1 MVVPLSTSSKIGGSA
16 LRELGNPPDHY
27 EVSRDRRTVY
37 VVGKDGS
44 RRRIPI
50 SADEL
55 ERQMALALK
64 HQRDVEAAPSLDN
77 PPASSTLIPR

>member
-1 MVVPLSTSSKIGGSA
+1 MTH
-16 LRELGNPPDHY
+16 ELGNPPDHY
-27 EVSRDRRTVY
+27 EVSKDRRTVY

-55 ERQMALALK
+55 DRQMALALQQQK
-64 HQRDVEAAPSLDN
+64 DVDATPL
-77 PPASSTLIPR
+77 TK